1 MLNRLRGDD
10 SGIITVKVNPN
21 SSAPTHYDGDR
32 GFKYLEGFPNCG
44 NASVHNYLLF
54 ALKHLLRLG
63 RKDDIKTDLKKAITY
78 LARAIYT
85 LDPASFNPDEIGA
98 SFRDWR

>member
-21 SSAPTHYDGDR
+21 SSAPTHYEGDR

-44 NASVHNYLLF
+44 NANVHHYILF

-63 RKDDIKTDLKKAITY
+63 KKDPVRTELKKAIDY
-78 LARAIYT
+78 LARAYYMA
-85 LDPASFNPDEIGA
+85 DPTTFNPDDL
-98 SFRDWR
+98 SVNFKNWD